1 MAPGTDPAVH
11 EISVDEFD
19 EFIENHEALVILD
32 VREPGE
38 HAAAHIPRSINIPLA
53 TLVETARAGTSG
65 LDGRLSGAHEKT
77 IVVYCADGE
86 LSRRAV
92 PLLQAQG
99 LERVYC
105 LAGGLASWRA
115 AGQAVIGEVSTREA

>member
-1 MAPGTDPAVH
+1 
-11 EISVDEFD
+11 
-19 EFIENHEALVILD
+19 VILD

-105 LAGGLASWRA
+105 LAGGITRWRA
-115 AGQAVIGEVSTREA
+115 AGQAVVASDS